1 MTQQSKLLFNAA
13 LKVMPGGVNSP
24 VRAFTEVGRHPIY
37 FCEGHGAWL
46 TDVDGKRYI
55 DYVGSWGP
63 AIAGHSNP
71 YVISAVEKQLKSGL
85 SFGAPTELET
95 KLAEKIVKLMPSI
108 ERVRMTSSGTEA
120 AMSAV
125 RLARGCTGRNKI
137 VKFEG
142 CYHGHS
148 DSLLVKAGSGALT
161 MGVPSSPGVPKS
173 LANLTVTLDYNNERQ
188 ILEFFKNHGNEV
200 AAVIVEPVAGNMGCI
215 LPRSEFLE
223 ILRHVT
229 KESGALLI
237 FDEVMTGFRVASGGA
252 QQLFG
257 ITPDL
262 TILGKIIGGGLPV
275 GAVGGSKDLIDQFA
289 PSGPIYQ
296 AGTLSG
302 NPLAMASGLA
312 TLEIIADPA
321 FHSNL
326 TAMTNILCDKIQA
339 AAEESGVNI
348 VINKICGMFS
358 VFFSSAKEVKTFAK
372 VSRCNAQHFN
382 TFFSSMLDDGINLAP
397 SRFEASFIS
406 SAHGESEIEATVDA
420 AHRAFKRIRNTL

>member
-1 MTQQSKLLFNAA
+1 MTKQSKLLFDEA

-24 VRAFTEVGRHPIY
+24 VRAFTDMGRHPIY
-37 FCEGHGAWL
+37 FSEGHGAWL

-71 YVISAVEKQLKSGL
+71 YVISAIENQLKSGL

-95 KLAEKIVKLMPSI
+95 KLAEKIIELIPSI
-108 ERVRMTSSGTEA
+108 EKIRMTSSGTEA
-120 AMSAV
+120 AMSAI
-125 RLARGCTGRNKI
+125 RLARGSTGREKI

-148 DSLLVKAGSGALT
+148 DSLLVKAGSGALA

-173 LANLTVTLDYNNERQ
+173 LANLTVTLDFNNEQ
-188 ILEFFKNHGNEV
+188 QVIEFFKKHGSEV
-200 AAVIVEPVAGNMGCI
+200 AAIIVEPIAGNMGCI
-215 LPRSEFLE
+215 LPRPEFLE

-229 KESGALLI
+229 RESGSLLI

-262 TILGKIIGGGLPV
+262 TVLGKIIGGGLPV
-275 GAVGGSKDLIDQFA
+275 GAVGGPASLINQFA

-321 FHSNL
+321 FHSKLN
-326 TAMTNILCDKIQA
+326 AMTNILCDKIQA
-339 AAEESGVNI
+339 VAEESGVSI
-348 VINKICGMFS
+348 VINKVCGMFS
-358 VFFSSAKEVKTFAK
+358 VFFSSNKTVETFSQ
-372 VSRCNAQHFN
+372 VSACNSQNFN
-382 TFFSSMLDDGINLAP
+382 YFFSSMLDDGINIAP

-406 SAHGESEIEATVDA
+406 SAHQESEIEITVKA
-420 AHRAFKRIRNTL
+420 AYKAFKSIRNKS